1 MREHEE
7 KLRQLEETLT
17 ARRQQVGQ
25 AQRDAQNIEQ
35 VREKNSVS
43 HIVLVFRKNVDFK
56 NFVCFSLLNKGT
68 VDWDNH
74 TCIYLFVELL
84 LGKDKH

>member
-43 HIVLVFRKNVDFK
+43 IVHL
-56 NFVCFSLLNKGT
+56 
-68 VDWDNH
+68 
-74 TCIYLFVELL
+74 YL
-84 LGKDKH
+84 GRT